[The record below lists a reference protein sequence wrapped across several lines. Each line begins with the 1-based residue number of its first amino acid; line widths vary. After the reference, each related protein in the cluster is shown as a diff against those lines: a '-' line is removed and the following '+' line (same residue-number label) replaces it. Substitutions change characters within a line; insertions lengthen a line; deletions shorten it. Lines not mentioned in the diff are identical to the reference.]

1 MKQFIIVLSLMLMTK
16 SSVGAEQNSVNIMDQ
31 DYSHIDVQGHR
42 GARAVLPENS
52 LPALQYALELGVDTL
67 EFDMG
72 VTKDGVVVV
81 THDQQINPLICKY
94 KDGREA
100 EEGLWLHELSL
111 EQVKQF
117 DCGSIKNLRFD
128 KQQTV
133 PGTEIPTLRE
143 VFEMVKISE
152 LENSKTVLF
161 NIETKS
167 DPSKPHA
174 QPAPKDFVEAVI
186 AVVNEFD
193 LESRVTLQSFDPATL
208 IAAKE
213 IAPNL
218 QLSALFRHKPDD
230 WLEAAETVGA
240 DIISPHHSLLGRKD
254 VEEIQDA
261 GLAVIPWTANSKRQ
275 WARLLK
281 LNVDGIITDDPEALL
296 EYLGR

>member
-1 MKQFIIVLSLMLMTK
+1 MKQIAIVLSLVFMTA
-16 SSVGAEQNSVNIMDQ
+16 SGVGAEQNSANIMDQ

-67 EFDMG
+67 EFDLG
-72 VTKDGVVVV
+72 VTKDGVVVLM
-81 THDQQINPLICKY
+81 HDQQINPVICQY
-94 KDGREA
+94 KDGREV
-100 EEGLWLHELSL
+100 EEELWLHELSL

-117 DCGSIKNLRFD
+117 DCGSKKNPRFD

-133 PGTEIPTLRE
+133 PGAEIPTLKE
-143 VFEMVKISE
+143 VFDMVKHSE

-174 QPAPKDFVEAVI
+174 QPSPNDFVEAV
-186 AVVNEFD
+186 ASVVKEFD
-193 LESRVTLQSFDPATL
+193 LESRVTLQSFDHRTL

-218 QLSALFRHKPDD
+218 QISALFRDKPDD
-230 WLEAAETVGA
+230 WLEAAEAAGA
-240 DIISPHHSLLGRKD
+240 DIISPHHNLLGRKD
-254 VEEIQDA
+254 VEEIQEA

>member
-1 MKQFIIVLSLMLMTK
+1 MLMTA
-16 SSVGAEQNSVNIMDQ
+16 SSVGAEQNPANIMDQ

-67 EFDMG
+67 EFDLG
-72 VTKDGVVVV
+72 VTKDGVVVLM
-81 THDQQINPLICKY
+81 HDQKINPVICRY

-100 EEGLWLHELSL
+100 EEGLWLHELNL
-111 EQVKQF
+111 EQVKKF
-117 DCGSIKNLRFD
+117 DCGAKQNPRFA

-143 VFEMVKISE
+143 VFEMVKGSE

-167 DPSKPHA
+167 DPNKPHA
-174 QPAPKDFVEAVI
+174 QPSPNDFVEAV
-186 AVVNEFD
+186 ASVVKEYD

-218 QLSALFRHKPDD
+218 QISALFRDKPDD
-230 WLEAAETVGA
+230 WLEAAEAVGA
-240 DIISPHHSLLGRKD
+240 DIISPHHNLLGRND
-254 VEEIQDA
+254 VEEIQEA